1 MATELN
7 RAGSLDVE
15 PLITLQAP
23 AEVEAPITER
33 VTLKVVNQPNF
44 EEATL
49 RKVIQPRVD
58 LDQEAQEVCLVSQGL
73 SLTEERR
80 SEGRTAILI
89 EVAAR
94 YRRGEGAI
102 KQLYRYLVFTEN
114 GTVYCQRLPMGS
126 WAPSDPDVCL
136 EWLGR
141 GGLQQ
146 GDFVLLPRKRI
157 PSQAVEI
164 PRPAKPTFWRRA
176 VDGVMSLIGEPELED
191 ALQTSEWQRLIG
203 RHDPVDCRVYQHAS
217 RLYLV
222 APHDTVVEHP
232 EHATLKIPAGSY
244 EIVEDRASSYW
255 RKAID

>member
-1 MATELN
+1 MATETN
-7 RAGSLDVE
+7 RTGSLDVD
-15 PLITLQAP
+15 PLITLHAP
-23 AEVEAPITER
+23 ITEAPITER
-33 VTLKVVNQPNF
+33 VTITVVNHPHF

-49 RKVIQPRVD
+49 RKVVQPRIEI
-58 LDQEAQEVCLVSQGL
+58 DQEQRHVSLVSQGL
-73 SLTEERR
+73 SLTEEKRT
-80 SEGRTAILI
+80 EGQTAILI

-102 KQLYRYLVFTEN
+102 KQVYRYLVFTEN
-114 GTVYCQRLPMGS
+114 GTIYCQRLPMGS

-157 PSQAVEI
+157 PADAVEV
-164 PRPAKPTFWRRA
+164 PRPEKPSFWKRA
-176 VDGVMSLIGEPELED
+176 VEGVKSLIGESLLEEE
-191 ALQTSEWQRLIG
+191 LQTSEWHRLIG
-203 RHDPVDCRVYQHAS
+203 RHNPVDCRVYKHGQ

-222 APHDTVVEHP
+222 APHATVVEHP

-244 EIVEDRASSYW
+244 EIVEDRATSYW